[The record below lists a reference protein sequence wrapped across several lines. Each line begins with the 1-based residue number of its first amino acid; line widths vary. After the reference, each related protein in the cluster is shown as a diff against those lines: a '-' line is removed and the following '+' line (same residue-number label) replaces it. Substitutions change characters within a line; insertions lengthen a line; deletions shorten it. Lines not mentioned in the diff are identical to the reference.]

1 MHYFQKYIESQ
12 LLLSEDTLYML
23 YTEGLISKKEIAQV
37 ERKGFHLIDEPLKT
51 LSANIADDREKLLIF
66 ANILLVAKTPKE
78 SQDFALQLFREYGE
92 G

>member
-1 MHYFQKYIESQ
+1 
-12 LLLSEDTLYML
+12 ML

-78 SQDFALQLFREYGE
+78 SQEFALQLFREYGE
-92 G
+92 DECGDRYETMSYYRIFCS